1 MVLESILMKWRD
13 IELEDLLEYI
23 LDEDLEGQKAQR
35 GEFIK
40 NKFGNQW
47 RGLHGFAE
55 NEFDKFLDKLGEVD
69 PSPKGIYMPW
79 LARLAITKPNENRAE
94 DLDRVGNDLRAF
106 EANKARIA
114 NKDINSYKSFN
125 DLFRVIAPFLAP
137 REKTKDELSKEDAAA
152 ELAKVKDQ
160 IITVYA
166 GSEGW
171 IRIPTTQAAA
181 TYMGKGTRWCTSAQK
196 NNMFD
201 HYNKSDNLF
210 VVFDKA
216 QSNRYKEFVNEPAN
230 KEKLAP
236 DKGIYQLHIN
246 SGQFASDDDSN
257 KGLAAVPAWAGKKI
271 LDYYQKNN
279 PSLTFKQLSALQGFT
294 DVNLAKGTDHEG
306 LFDLFKQ
313 YDVK

>member
-1 MVLESILMKWRD
+1 MVLESILMGWRD

-40 NKFGNQW
+40 NKFGNLW
-47 RGLHGFAE
+47 HGLHGFAE
-55 NEFDKFLDKLGEVD
+55 NEFAKFLDKLGEVD

-79 LARLAITKPNENRAE
+79 IARLVLTKPNENRAE

-106 EANKARIA
+106 ETNKAKIA

-125 DLFRVIAPFLAP
+125 DLFDVIAPFLVP
-137 REKTKDELSKEDAAA
+137 QKKTKDEVSKEKAAA
-152 ELAKVKDQ
+152 ELAKVKAN

-166 GSEGW
+166 GPEGW

-181 TYMGKGTRWCTSAQK
+181 TFLGQGTRWCTAANK
-196 NNMFD
+196 NNMFT

-210 VVFDKA
+210 VVFDKE
-216 QSNRYKEFVNEPAN
+216 SKTRS
-230 KEKLAP
+230 
-236 DKGIYQLHIN
+236 QLHID
-246 SGQFASDDDSN
+246 SGQFAGEDDRN
-257 KGLAAVPAWAGKKI
+257 KGLAAVPAWAGQKI

-294 DVNLAKGTDHEG
+294 DENLAKGTAHEG
-306 LFDLFKQ
+306 LFDLFAEYGIK
-313 YDVK
+313 